1 MNTSSKLR
9 RLRRQ
14 QKLKAQRSKALMLMF
29 LVIFSVSI
37 INFSLSVNSE
47 DRYGV
52 KAVTVESGDTLWSIA
67 KEHKPDGI
75 DIGEYV
81 YEISKSNGI
90 GNSPICVGQT
100 IYVPDI

>member
-14 QKLKAQRSKALMLMF
+14 QKLKAQRSRALLLMF
-29 LVIFSVSI
+29 ILIFI
-37 INFSLSVNSE
+37 ISTIVFSLSANSA
-47 DRYGV
+47 DKHGV
-52 KAVTVESGDTLWSIA
+52 KAITVKAGDTLWSIA

-75 DIGEYV
+75 EISEYV
-81 YEISKSNGI
+81 YEISKNNGI
-90 GNSPICVGQT
+90 GNSPIYVGQT